1 MSLGDADTAARR
13 AGQCFGLGSGTRL
26 LWGCMGAAMGTQVP
40 KAKLDQLLQNNQSW
54 LADCELAKHPNI
66 PVVFSSLTPGVNRGC
81 RAETVL
87 EVPERRRNAPLK

>member
-1 MSLGDADTAARR
+1 MLRP
-13 AGQCFGLGSGTRL
+13 GQRHTTVVGLYGGCNGNSGTK
-26 LWGCMGAAMGTQVP
+26 GKVGPAPAEQCMRS
-40 KAKLDQLLQNNQSW
+40 NQSW

>member
-40 KAKLDQLLQNNQSW
+40 KAKLDQLLQNN
-54 LADCELAKHPNI
+54 
-66 PVVFSSLTPGVNRGC
+66 V
-81 RAETVL
+81 
-87 EVPERRRNAPLK
+87 